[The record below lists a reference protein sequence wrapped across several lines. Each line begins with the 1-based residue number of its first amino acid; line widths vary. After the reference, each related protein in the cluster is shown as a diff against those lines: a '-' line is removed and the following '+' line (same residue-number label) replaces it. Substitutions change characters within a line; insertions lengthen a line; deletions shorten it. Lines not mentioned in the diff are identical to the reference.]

1 MIGGLPCSGGTEHVE
16 ESSQATK
23 LPCTAVT
30 SPRRMQ
36 LLADKGPEDEIIDA
50 AGRETMKG
58 NGISSLAADLICR
71 PNFKQQF
78 IYILMRNNN
87 IGA

>member
-1 MIGGLPCSGGTEHVE
+1 
-16 ESSQATK
+16 
-23 LPCTAVT
+23 
-30 SPRRMQ
+30 MQ